1 MLNTRNSS
9 NPAFKVVN
17 RTQVEDRRHFRA
29 IKSVNVCERGPT
41 FVIFVVSEEGVTKL
55 DSHLD
60 VIHANT
66 AHLSASITSFRLILP
81 ELNLKLINFF

>member
-1 MLNTRNSS
+1 MLSTRYSS

-66 AHLSASITSFRLILP
+66 AHLSASITSFRFAP
-81 ELNLKLINFF
+81 VRVKLEIN